1 MALSDFY
8 KDNETDVIWWVDNL
22 DTVGEMLF
30 SFDKKKIYNFFK
42 DYPQKLTAEERRI
55 FEKEN
60 PILARLKK
68 DNG

>member
-55 FEKEN
+55 FEREN

-68 DNG
+68 DND